1 MNEGTVS
8 GIPKPSESAMK
19 KVGLFVCGT
28 CIFGWSAL
36 GVAVV
41 GVTLAKVLGYI

>member
-1 MNEGTVS
+1 MNESTVS

-19 KVGLFVCGT
+19 KVGLAVCGT
-28 CIFGWSAL
+28 CIYGWSAL